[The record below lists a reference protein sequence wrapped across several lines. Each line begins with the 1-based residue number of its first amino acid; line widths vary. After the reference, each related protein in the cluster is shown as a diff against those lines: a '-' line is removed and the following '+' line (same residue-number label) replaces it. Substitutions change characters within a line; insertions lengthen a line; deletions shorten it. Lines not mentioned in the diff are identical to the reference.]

1 MQAEVSTTLRRQLA
15 TVLHTLHPKMTMTKV
30 RVQQQIGTSD
40 CGLFAIA
47 FAVALV
53 NGQDPAALM
62 FDQGVMRQH
71 LRLCLQ
77 RQRMEPFPTT
87 KQLKF
92 KKNRVAG
99 REVESI
105 YCLCRGIWMI
115 GEDDVHQCSACS
127 EWYHERCMLSLSS
140 THVFDHSW
148 ICIFCC

>member
-15 TVLHTLHPKMTMTKV
+15 TVLHTLRPKITMTKV
-30 RVQQQIGTSD
+30 HVQQQIGTSD

-53 NGQDPAALM
+53 NVQDPAALI

-71 LRLCLQ
+71 LR
-77 RQRMEPFPTT
+77 
-87 KQLKF
+87 LKF

-105 YCLCRGIWMI
+105 YCLCRGIWVI